1 MQHPLAFVPDTVQV
15 VDVALVTLVKA
26 DLVLRPEVLE
36 LPVGWRGNNKMHRPV
51 SKEVH
56 LSAVAVD
63 YGVMAL
69 QGVLGCLGFLVGGEV
84 SDA

>member
-1 MQHPLAFVPDTVQV
+1 MQHPLAFVPDKVQV
-15 VDVALVTLVKA
+15 VDVALVKA
-26 DLVLRPEVLE
+26 DLVLRPLVLE
-36 LPVGWRGNNKMHRPV
+36 LPVGWRGDNKVHRPV

-69 QGVLGCLGFLVGGEV
+69 QGAVGGLGCLVGGAV
-84 SDA
+84 LVA

>member
-1 MQHPLAFVPDTVQV
+1 M
-15 VDVALVTLVKA
+15 KA
-26 DLVLRPEVLE
+26 DLVLRPVVLE
-36 LPVGWRGNNKMHRPV
+36 LPVGWRSDNKMHRPV

-69 QGVLGCLGFLVGGEV
+69 QGALGCLGVWVFLLVERFRMLE
-84 SDA
+84 